1 MLVKDDCTQAV
12 TDAMLSEKGQRADIP
27 GPLDHGIS
35 EGGQA
40 TEARY
45 PGADFGFFRGL
56 LTALALS
63 ALIYGL
69 LYFFLW

>member
-12 TDAMLSEKGQRADIP
+12 TDAMLSENGQRADIP

-35 EGGQA
+35 EGGQP
-40 TEARY
+40 TETRY
-45 PGADFGFFRGL
+45 PDADFRFFRGL

-69 LYFFLW
+69 LYFFLS